1 MTGALLAKNE
11 NNKITE
17 QYIRIYV
24 NAYELPSP
32 NAKEL
37 TRLLR
42 NICNDNGIL
51 SNPDECFGFMQEF
64 PDKYTQMSIFDL

>member
-51 SNPDECFGFMQEF
+51 SNPDECFGFMQEMPRKIEQF
-64 PDKYTQMSIFDL
+64 TLFD